1 MRAVNQLGYGD
12 PHKVLRLDE
21 VERPTPTDG
30 QVLVRV
36 VAASI
41 NAIDWRT
48 VYAQPILVRLLGGL
62 RRPGDSRQM
71 GHDLAGVVEAVGPG
85 RTDLAPGDEVYG
97 NCSGGLA
104 EYVVGQDFVRKPA
117 NLTFEQAAAVPV
129 AGRTALQAVHKHG
142 QVEPGQR
149 VVVIGAG
156 GGVGTFAVQI
166 AAALGADVTA
176 VTSTDKVEL
185 MGSIGAARVID
196 YTTQDFTRMGDR
208 YDVIVDVAGN
218 YSIRAMRRVLADGGR
233 IVLAAA
239 GRGWFGMI
247 GRLAGSTIR
256 RKIGQP
262 VIFFISSGPREEQ
275 LATLRDMI
283 EAGKITPVIDR
294 TYPLDQ
300 AADAISYVATE
311 KARGKVVIKVA
322 DG

>member
-1 MRAVNQLGYGD
+1 
-12 PHKVLRLDE
+12 
-21 VERPTPTDG
+21 
-30 QVLVRV
+30 
-36 VAASI
+36 
-41 NAIDWRT
+41 
-48 VYAQPILVRLLGGL
+48 
-62 RRPGDSRQM
+62 
-71 GHDLAGVVEAVGPG
+71 
-85 RTDLAPGDEVYG
+85 
-97 NCSGGLA
+97 
-104 EYVVGQDFVRKPA
+104 
-117 NLTFEQAAAVPV
+117 
-129 AGRTALQAVHKHG
+129 
-142 QVEPGQR
+142 
-149 VVVIGAG
+149 
-156 GGVGTFAVQI
+156 
-166 AAALGADVTA
+166 
-176 VTSTDKVEL
+176 
-185 MGSIGAARVID
+185 
-196 YTTQDFTRMGDR
+196 
-208 YDVIVDVAGN
+208 VDVAGN
-218 YSIRAMRRVLADGGR
+218 YSIRAMRRVLAEGGR